1 MSEVK
6 ENYLYSE
13 EHEWVK
19 ITEEG
24 TLLVGISDFAQHQ
37 LGDIV
42 FVELPEEGGT
52 LEAGASVGTIESVKT
67 VSDLYAPVTGTV
79 IKVNESLQDSPELVN
94 SSPYEEGWML
104 EIRVDG
110 DVNDAVSKL
119 LSAEAYSRLVEE
131 A

>member
-19 ITEEG
+19 VTGDG
-24 TLLVGISDFAQHQ
+24 TVLVGISDFAQHQ

-42 FVELPEEGGT
+42 FVELPDEGT
-52 LEAGASVGTIESVKT
+52 SLEAGASVGTIESVKT
-67 VSDLYAPVTGTV
+67 VSDLYAPVSGTV
-79 IKVNESLQDSPELVN
+79 IKVNASLQDSPELVN

-104 EIRVDG
+104 EIQVDG
-110 DVNDAVSKL
+110 DVQEAVSKL
-119 LSAEAYSRLVEE
+119 LNAEAYGRLVEE

>member
-42 FVELPEEGGT
+42 FVELPEQGAA
-52 LEAGASVGTIESVKT
+52 LELGASVGTIESVKT
-67 VSDLYAPVTGTV
+67 VSDLYAPVSGTV

-94 SSPYEEGWML
+94 SSPYEEGWMF
-104 EIRVDG
+104 EIQIDG